1 MGSEP
6 LRRDA
11 LRVLL
16 RLDLIVRPSD
26 SGRECGDN
34 AARHFEV
41 PSGAVAERLRE
52 PGSLTV
58 PTLGSVV
65 VEEGSGR
72 EEGRE
77 TGGVGGAV
85 HAYIVTDPDA
95 ECNTLQRN
103 FLYSRYRARGVQVRG
118 TTIRP
123 GRDQSHNIRQLCCR
137 IVVKPPDPT

>member
-1 MGSEP
+1 MGAEP

-16 RLDLIVRPSD
+16 RLHLIVRPRD
-26 SGRECGDN
+26 TGRECGDN

-85 HAYIVTDPDA
+85 HACIVTDPDA
-95 ECNTLQRN
+95 ECNPVQRN
-103 FLYSRYRARGVQVRG
+103 FLYSRYRARG
-118 TTIRP
+118 RP
-123 GRDQSHNIRQLCCR
+123 GAGDYY
-137 IVVKPPDPT
+137 PPRARTVP